1 MRSNKNLERVSD
13 SIEPDRALD
22 LVENGLGLD
31 LATKA
36 FWDNPLALYKV
47 K

>member
-1 MRSNKNLERVSD
+1 MPSD
-13 SIEPDRALD
+13 ID
-22 LVENGLGLD
+22 LVENVLGLD

-36 FWDNPLALYKV
+36 FWDNPRALYKV